1 MHGNKARTEVI
12 CLLIYSGFHI
22 SHAQGIYLCALPLC
36 LNRGISFFI
45 IENSEIRNQDG
56 FLVLEFLWV
65 FYQMCKFYHHIDPE
79 KVLLNPNQNF
89 AKIHGA

>member
-1 MHGNKARTEVI
+1 MEIRPGLKSFAYLFIQV
-12 CLLIYSGFHI
+12 FI
-22 SHAQGIYLCALPLC
+22 SVMPKVSTYVPCLCALTGAFL
-36 LNRGISFFI
+36 FFI